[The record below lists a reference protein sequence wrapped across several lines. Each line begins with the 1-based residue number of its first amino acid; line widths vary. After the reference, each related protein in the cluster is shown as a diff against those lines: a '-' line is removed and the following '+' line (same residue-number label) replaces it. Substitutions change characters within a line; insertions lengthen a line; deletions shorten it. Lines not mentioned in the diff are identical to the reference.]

1 MSQSFEYNMK
11 EEYSKWMNRKTQMY
25 FDIFVNEALVYT
37 IGS

>member
-11 EEYSKWMNRKTQMY
+11 EEYSKWMNRKTQMH
-25 FDIFVNEALVYT
+25 FDIFLNEALEYT